1 MGLSRHIRVL
11 STLLLAAAFALALP
25 LAARA
30 TTTYTLQSGT
40 LTLTVDEYSPTD
52 GRLYRAADPVKVAID
67 GATVILDPET
77 AAIALL
83 DLQAAPFVEL
93 ALNPGTPS
101 YEVDA
106 YRTLIIDAFSVH
118 AADGAL
124 LGNGSGFSFTGGAS
138 VDATLAGAGGY
149 GSYASAAATPV
160 MPGHLGTGSIYG
172 GGDSVSLSGVAIGL
186 YASPFNDSRFVIT
199 GNFDFIAT
207 ASTAPVPE
215 PGSVLLFLTGLGV
228 ASFAGRDRTGGRRK
242 GSEFAR

>member
-1 MGLSRHIRVL
+1 M
-11 STLLLAAAFALALP
+11 AAAFALVLP
-25 LAARA
+25 FAARA

-40 LTLTVDEYSPTD
+40 LTLTVDEYSPTN
-52 GRLYRAADPVKVAID
+52 GRLVRAADPVKVAID

-83 DLQAAPFVEL
+83 DLQATPFIDL
-93 ALNPGTPS
+93 ALYPGTPS

-124 LGNGSGFSFTGGAS
+124 LGNGSGFSFPGGAT

-149 GSYASAAATPV
+149 GTYASAAATPL

-172 GGDSVSLSGVAIGL
+172 GGDSVALSGVAIGL
-186 YASPFNDSRFVIT
+186 YDSPFNDSRFVIT
-199 GNFDFIAT
+199 GNFNFVAT
-207 ASTAPVPE
+207 SSAAPVPE
-215 PGSVLLFLTGLGV
+215 PGGVVLFLTGLGV
-228 ASFAGRDRTGGRRK
+228 ASLAGRGRGNRRRK
-242 GSEFAR
+242 GPRFAR